1 MVSHSFSS
9 CWHLQV
15 VESQQ
20 QRGIRRR
27 CLVFEAAGGFS
38 NSAVKKGTI
47 EDRSVSTCSKGKSPA
62 QSQPRGLRG
71 IGLHLNA
78 LALTPKGKM
87 ASACQDP
94 PPTASALLPSSA
106 SGKDARGELL
116 CAGENF
122 AHSGGELLEFPL
134 DDCSAGSGGFP
145 VNDHHVSGQSVS
157 PQKKRFVFTS
167 VSAWNGRN
175 RNTATISLHFN
186 SLKTIL
192 VQNSIADGK
201 QIMAMMAR
209 HASDAA
215 VRSRSA

>member
-27 CLVFEAAGGFS
+27 CLVFEAAGFGFS

-87 ASACQDP
+87 ACQDP
-94 PPTASALLPSSA
+94 PPTAASALLPSSA
-106 SGKDARGELL
+106 SEKDARGELL

-122 AHSGGELLEFPL
+122 AHSGGELLEFPF
-134 DDCSAGSGGFP
+134 DDCSAGGGFP

-157 PQKKRFVFTS
+157 PQKKRFVSTS
-167 VSAWNGRN
+167 VSAWNGRD
-175 RNTATISLHFN
+175 TATISLHFN
-186 SLKTIL
+186 SLKTIWFKI
-192 VQNSIADGK
+192 QMQTEN
-201 QIMAMMAR
+201 R
-209 HASDAA
+209 
-215 VRSRSA
+215 